1 MGLVLRRLNTSN
13 QRRLGMTRSSNMVY
27 VFVLFLSVI
36 QVLAGCSVSI
46 NAMDSGSGKPEQG
59 IVENLHK
66 DNGQKVGGKCEYS
79 KYHGKAAIV
88 SIIPKPSSS
97 HSAGPLYEEFEVRF
111 RFVAEE
117 DIKEAHG
124 RIEGKEYVLTL
135 ANSWYPGPKF
145 LKKYGIKVGKSFGC
159 SLNVIT
165 KGACTPIMFD
175 FPDIDLSD
183 YFEIER

>member
-1 MGLVLRRLNTSN
+1 MGLVLRRPNASN
-13 QRRLGMTRSSNMVY
+13 QPRFGITRSSNMVD

-36 QVLAGCSVSI
+36 QLLAGCSVSM
-46 NAMDSGSGKPEQG
+46 NTRDSGSGKPEQD

-66 DNGQKVGGKCEYS
+66 DNGQKVGGQCEYS

-97 HSAGPLYEEFEVRF
+97 HSAGPFYEEFEVGF
-111 RFVAEE
+111 RFVTEE
-117 DIKEAHG
+117 EIKEVHG

-135 ANSWYPGPKF
+135 ANSRYPGPKF
-145 LKKYGIKVGKSFGC
+145 LKKYGIKVGKFFDC